1 MGVKAPPQGFGLL
14 KTEKTRVL
22 RHKILYDRND
32 RRLFYVED
40 QVARMLSE
48 SDVIGAYYVKNGI
61 AWFDGRA
68 GEKLRGLY
76 RRALEMLTSPAPME

>member
-1 MGVKAPPQGFGLL
+1 MKAPPQGFGRL
-14 KTEKTRVL
+14 KTEKTRVT

-40 QVARMLSE
+40 QVARMLCESE
-48 SDVIGAYYVKNGI
+48 VIGAYYVKNGI

-76 RRALEMLTSPAPME
+76 LKALEMLSPSAPKE